1 MKSEDDFER
10 GLEAINEAF
19 RRALPEKVRQV
30 EDIWRELQ
38 AGHAAPGTVRE
49 LQRALHSLAGS
60 GRTFGVSG
68 LSEAAAA
75 AEACATRIES
85 GSIADGA
92 LRSDFER
99 LLENVRNAASA
110 P

>member
-30 EDIWRELQ
+30 EDIWRTLQ
-38 AGHAAPGTVRE
+38 AGHAAPGALRE

-75 AEACATRIES
+75 AEECAIRIEGEPTS
-85 GSIADGA
+85 DAA

-99 LLENVRNAASA
+99 LLENVRNAASTQ
-110 P
+110 